1 MALDQSARSRQRSY
15 EDTIINYV
23 NDEQGHIITLS
34 DDQSFITQVRVTLAK
49 ALGLTSPDLV
59 TSIIDPHQLLNAI
72 RGLVGRHPA
81 PTLFIERILAGQDLS
96 FLVSQARQT
105 FAALRIIV
113 LTTDMQ
119 RDRLMLLHEAGADN
133 FIAKPVSANTLIE
146 KMACTL
152 SPQSRLGKAIDH
164 AKRLLGCQKYQEA
177 LAACRKILEV
187 KPGYAAAWLIIG
199 DVERALKDYE
209 KARIAYENA
218 SKSADVYLAPMQRL
232 AEMYGEQG
240 DTERQMQYLQK
251 LDELSPLNVNRKIS
265 LGELHLAKGD
275 TEAAEALFDKA
286 MTQVTKE
293 AMDSISSL
301 SGRIASIY
309 ADKGVPGK
317 AEKFLR
323 ESINIKGKFLS
334 RSDLMLFNQLGISLR
349 QQGRWMDAITEYKR
363 AIKIAPDDENL
374 YYNMGM
380 AFAEGSDFI
389 QAKANLLKALDLNP
403 DLTAASPNI
412 AYNFGAVFLQSHERE
427 RAAQFFQVAL
437 QQKPDFPAAIE
448 GLKRAGG

>member
-1 MALDQSARSRQRSY
+1 MALDHTAKARQRSY
-15 EDTIINYV
+15 EDTIIKYV
-23 NDEQGHIITLS
+23 TSEQGHVITLS

-49 ALGLTSPDLV
+49 TLGLTDPALV
-59 TSIIDPHQLLNAI
+59 TNINDPHQLLNAI
-72 RGLVGRHPA
+72 RGLVAQHPA
-81 PTLFIERILAGQDLS
+81 PTLFIERIMAGQDLS

-105 FAALRIIV
+105 FAALRIVV
-113 LTTDMQ
+113 LTSDVQ
-119 RDRLMLLHEAGADN
+119 RERLMLLHEAGADN

-146 KMACTL
+146 KMACTI
-152 SPQSRLGKAIDH
+152 SPQSRLGKAVDH
-164 AKRLLGCQKYQEA
+164 AKRLLDCKKYKES
-177 LAACRKILEV
+177 LEVCRHILEQ

-199 DVERALKDYE
+199 DVQRALKDYD
-209 KARIAYENA
+209 KARKAYENA
-218 SKSADVYLAPMQRL
+218 SKSSDFYLAPMQRL
-232 AEMYGEQG
+232 ADLYGEQG
-240 DTERQMQYLQK
+240 DAERQMQFLHK

-265 LGELHLAKGD
+265 LGELHLARGD
-275 TEAAEALFDKA
+275 TEAAEALFEKA
-286 MTQVTKE
+286 MTQVTRE

-309 ADKGVPGK
+309 ADKGVPDK
-317 AEKFLR
+317 AERFLR
-323 ESINIKGKFLS
+323 ESIESKGKFLS

-380 AFAEGSDFI
+380 AFAEGNDFI

-403 DLTAASPNI
+403 ELTAASPNI
-412 AYNFGAVFLQSHERE
+412 AYNFGAVFLQSHEQD
-427 RAAQFFQVAL
+427 RAAHFFRLAL
-437 QQKPDFPAAIE
+437 QQKPDFPAAAE